1 MEILGST
8 SQAAENSTEKI
19 VCDSKT
25 CQPSIRPVE
34 EIGKHNLEYKC

>member
-8 SQAAENSTEKI
+8 SQDAENSTEKS

-25 CQPSIRPVE
+25 CQYSIWPAE